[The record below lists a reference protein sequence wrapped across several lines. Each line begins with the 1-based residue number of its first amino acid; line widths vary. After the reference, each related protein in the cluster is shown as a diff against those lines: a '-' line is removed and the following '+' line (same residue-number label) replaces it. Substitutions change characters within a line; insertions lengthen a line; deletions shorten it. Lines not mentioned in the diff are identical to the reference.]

1 MTSKKA
7 KIPIQVTR
15 EIFAYSFYTIIH
27 KNAVLDMKTRS
38 HLDAV
43 LEFFICSL
51 DDNTLFFCLNH
62 AYTSLLHA
70 YIYIYIYRLLEHL
83 Q

>member
-51 DDNTLFFCLNH
+51 DDNTLFFLFESRLYQPVAC
-62 AYTSLLHA
+62 
-70 YIYIYIYRLLEHL
+70 IYIYIGY
-83 Q
+83 